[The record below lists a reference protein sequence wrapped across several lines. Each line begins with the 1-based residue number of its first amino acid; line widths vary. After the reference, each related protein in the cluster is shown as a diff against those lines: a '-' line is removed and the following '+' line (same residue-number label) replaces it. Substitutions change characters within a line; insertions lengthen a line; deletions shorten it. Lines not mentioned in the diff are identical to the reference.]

1 MLKVVGAVFLTLA
14 LFAVSLTAQDA
25 GVFPGQRVPRFA
37 LQDLSGK
44 AVSLDEME
52 RGASRVVLHFWGTY

>member
-1 MLKVVGAVFLTLA
+1 MLKIVGALALTLT
-14 LFAVSLTAQDA
+14 LFAANLPAQDA

-37 LQDLSGK
+37 LQDFSGK
-44 AVSLDEME
+44 AVSLDEIE

>member
-1 MLKVVGAVFLTLA
+1 MLRVVGALALA
-14 LFAVSLTAQDA
+14 LFATNLAAQDA

-37 LQDLSGK
+37 LRDFAGK